1 MIKISFPILL
11 SLKRRR
17 NKPECLTHGL
27 AFSASL
33 PLADKA
39 GAYPSVRDLAPR
51 LSALQ
56 HLPEWHLAN
65 DILRQERLF

>member
-11 SLKRRR
+11 SLRRRR

-51 LSALQ
+51 LSA
-56 HLPEWHLAN
+56 
-65 DILRQERLF
+65 